1 MTKYMK
7 VGIAWQIKIKKY
19 ILRYYEIKHASLK
32 LLIGDF
38 LKKLVADS
46 SYKELIKNLKSY
58 FIKITDSVCYKPKKN
73 E

>member
-19 ILRYYEIKHASLK
+19 ILRYYEIKHAPLK
-32 LLIGDF
+32 LFIGDF

-46 SYKELIKNLKSY
+46 SYKELIN
-58 FIKITDSVCYKPKKN
+58 N
-73 E
+73 

>member
-7 VGIAWQIKIKKY
+7 VGISWQTKIKKY
-19 ILRYYEIKHASLK
+19 ILRYYEIKHAPLK
-32 LLIGDF
+32 LFIGDF
-38 LKKLVADS
+38 LKKSAVDS
-46 SYKELIKNLKSY
+46 SYKELINNLKSY